1 MKTLKQKIIF
11 AFLFISIATFVQAQD
26 PFADP
31 QTTNT
36 SYLAWVNNVV
46 PNTNLIPVTG
56 DVMVAVTSDGTVVGK
71 AKGASQLAEVNGEVH
86 SYFNIFAVGVAEG
99 TPLFF
104 RYYDSSTN
112 EIYTIGDPVE
122 TSIGNWPGSP
132 SAGQPFLSGF
142 GPSSAGTVTYNQ
154 PQQNPSPVTLK
165 NFRIGKSTCES
176 IDIEWTTVSEIN
188 NDGWNIEKSYDGRSW
203 EEIGFVA
210 GKGNSSD
217 LQKYTFTD
225 RAIEDGYSAIY
236 YRLNQVD
243 LDGRSTLSDVVK
255 TSIDCAGDF
264 SFFPNPASSIIT
276 LNNMGTGQVD
286 ILSASGKRV
295 ATGITSDEYD
305 VSHLN
310 KGVYL
315 VRYRLNQTISHKK
328 LIIQ

>member
-1 MKTLKQKIIF
+1 MITLKQKITIVL
-11 AFLFISIATFVQAQD
+11 FLLCNALIAQPWSA
-26 PFADP
+26 P
-31 QTTNT
+31 QTGEGAYWLWA
-36 SYLAWVNNVV
+36 SHEV
-46 PNTNLIPVTG
+46 PNVNLSPATG
-56 DVMVAVTSDGTVVGK
+56 DQVAAVNSSGVVVGL
-71 AKGASQLAEVNGEVH
+71 ASGADEINVWNNKVYALLIIHGINLNQNDPI
-86 SYFNIFAVGVAEG
+86 YI
-99 TPLFF
+99 
-104 RYYDSSTN
+104 RYYDSSEN
-112 EIYTIGDPVE
+112 EVYTIGSPVE
-122 TSIGNWPGSP
+122 SQVTTWPGDTETNATP
-132 SAGQPFLSGF
+132 EYIQGF
-142 GPSSAGTVTYNQ
+142 SSADNTNLVYNQ

-165 NFRIGKSTCES
+165 NFRVGKSTCEV

-210 GKGNSSD
+210 GKGTSGD

-225 RAIEDGYSAIY
+225 RAIEDGYSSIY

-243 LDGRSTLSDVVK
+243 LDGRSTMSDVVK

-264 SFFPNPASSIIT
+264 SFFPNPASSMIT

-286 ILSASGKRV
+286 ILSVSGKRV

-315 VRYRLNQTISHKK
+315 VRYRLNQTILHKK